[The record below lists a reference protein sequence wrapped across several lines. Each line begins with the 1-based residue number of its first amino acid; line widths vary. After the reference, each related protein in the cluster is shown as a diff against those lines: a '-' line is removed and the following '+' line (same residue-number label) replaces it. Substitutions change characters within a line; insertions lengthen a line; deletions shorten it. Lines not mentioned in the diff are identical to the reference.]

1 MKKITSY
8 IAGVATGLVLISAPI
23 LADSFTKTIDALMNF
38 TTVKINGQTVQS
50 DNFVVDGK
58 TYVWIRDVANM
69 FGKEIEW
76 DEATNTANIVDELT
90 QVVATVNDT
99 QITNSAVKAIA
110 KLNTPGEITPEIV
123 QKALDYEIDS
133 TVILNKAAQSG
144 ISSDEESKNAAI
156 QTVEQTKQMY
166 GEDFLAPYN
175 IAAEAYQS
183 ILERDFVINKF
194 YNHLWETKTF
204 TDEQMQEKYA
214 ELADSL
220 MVATAKHILIKT
232 SDKSD
237 EEALKQINKIKA
249 ELKSVKMFDE
259 VMAKYSEDIG
269 TKDDPNGMAF
279 GKNQMVPEFENA
291 AFTQKVGVIGE
302 PIKTQ
307 YGYHIVL
314 VTERKTQPFEEA
326 YERCKTELFRTWFDN
341 QLSEWKNESDIN
353 INQNIF
359 DEMVNSL

>member
-8 IAGVATGLVLISAPI
+8 IAGVATGLVLISVPI
-23 LADSFTKTIDALMNF
+23 FADSFTKTIDALMNF
-38 TTVKINGQTVQS
+38 TTVKINGQTVGS

-90 QVVATVNDT
+90 QVIATVNDT

-110 KLNTPGEITPEIV
+110 KLSAPGGITPEII
-123 QKALDYEIDS
+123 QNALDYEINN
-133 TVILNKAAQSG
+133 TIILNKAAQSG
-144 ISSDEESKNAAI
+144 MSLNEESKNAAAQAI
-156 QTVEQTKQMY
+156 EQTKQMY
-166 GEDFLAPYN
+166 GEDFLASYDL
-175 IAAEAYQS
+175 AAEAYQS
-183 ILERDFVINKF
+183 ILERDFVVNKF

-204 TDEQMQEKYA
+204 TDEQMQKKYA

-237 EEALKQINKIKA
+237 EEALKQINKIKS
-249 ELKSVKMFDE
+249 ELKSVEMFDE
-259 VMAKYSEDIG
+259 VMAKYSEDTG
-269 TKDDPNGMAF
+269 TKDDTKGMTF
-279 GKNQMVPEFENA
+279 GKNQMVLEFENA

-314 VTERKTQPFEEA
+314 VTARTTKTFEEA
-326 YERCKTELFRTWFDN
+326 YETCKTELFTTWFDN
-341 QLSEWKNESDIN
+341 QLTEWKNESDIN

-359 DEMVNSL
+359 DNMVNSL